1 VPFGVRFDSRYK
13 CNYDG
18 YTSSS
23 GGYVLNTSS
32 RFAFA
37 VHVLALLS
45 LQEGVPLSSEMIAG
59 SVNTNPALIRRLLA
73 MLAEAGLTTSQLG
86 AGGGA
91 LLARPAHDITLLE
104 IYHAVDDAQLFAM
117 HREEPNPACM
127 VGRNIQVVLRNIIDE
142 AQQAM
147 EASLAGRTLADA
159 TADVVKAE
167 RLRERKRRTPA

>member
-1 VPFGVRFDSRYK
+1 M
-13 CNYDG
+13 
-18 YTSSS
+18 
-23 GGYVLNTSS
+23 NTSS

-45 LQEGVPLSSEMIAG
+45 LQEGAPLASDVIAG
-59 SVNTNPALIRRLLA
+59 SVNTNPALIRRLLT
-73 MLAEAGLTTSQLG
+73 MLADAGLTTSQLG

-91 LLARPAHDITLLE
+91 LLARPAQDITLLE
-104 IYHAVDDAQLFAM
+104 IYRAVDDAQLFAL

-127 VGRNIQVVLRNIIDE
+127 VGRNIQGVLRGIISD
-142 AQQAM
+142 AQKAM

-167 RLRERKRRTPA
+167 RQRERRRRQAS